1 LKRTVSILLLSVF
14 LFNVGGYYIVFW
26 GLRQHADQ
34 ALAKKL
40 DAGLYVDEETIE
52 LKIPVT
58 LPYPLQQRGYERVE
72 GRFEHKGEFY
82 KLVKQKHAH
91 DTLYVICIRDSQEKK
106 LVKTMQDYA
115 KMTNDLP
122 SSSKKAL
129 HFLGKF
135 LKDFETAPTGAL
147 LHHQGWSKDLSF
159 TVRSFS
165 TLDQT
170 IVIPS
175 PPPEV

>member
-1 LKRTVSILLLSVF
+1 MKRTVSILLLSVF

-26 GLRQHADQ
+26 GLREHADK

-40 DAGLYVDEETIE
+40 DAGLYTENETVE

-72 GRFEHKGEFY
+72 GRFEHNGEFY

-106 LVKTMQDYA
+106 LVKTMHDYA

-129 HFLGKF
+129 HFFGKF
-135 LKDFETAPTGAL
+135 LKDFETAPAGAL
-147 LHHQGWSKDLSF
+147 LHLQGWSKKLSLTERVF
-159 TVRSFS
+159 PIR
-165 TLDQT
+165 DQSL
-170 IVIPS
+170 VIPS